1 MDPGVVSQDPCEP
14 RPAPASG
21 HRGSQRWSRA
31 AAAACGNL
39 RLLPEACS
47 DKWHRGNSERE
58 AGDKLSTA
66 LKGSALLG
74 SALEDSKDVS
84 LSSEESQQIFAGLC
98 PSLPTRVPLGQLRLL
113 FPVRSRSRGRAGSSH
128 GSNPAALPCAREGWQ
143 CQLPFL
149 PHHALLGLRIPD
161 PECSHPIPPAAP
173 GACGR
178 DSSNGAS
185 NAPSYS
191 ASATVTAEVTSF
203 QDIWPCPQPPPA
215 QCHPQPLPSSA
226 SHPPLPSLCS
236 WMDQLLPLPSPTAS
250 PTACSD
256 IQALF
261 NVCFASRKCSL
272 VAGDG
277 EGAT

>member
-1 MDPGVVSQDPCEP
+1 MSPGLPLP
-14 RPAPASG
+14 RDTEAASG
-21 HRGSQRWSRA
+21 GA
-31 AAAACGNL
+31 EL
-39 RLLPEACS
+39 LLLPVGIS
-47 DKWHRGNSERE
+47 DCFLKRARINGTVGIQSGKPGTSSAR
-58 AGDKLSTA
+58 LSKARLCWDRRWRTPRTCHYPLRRA
-66 LKGSALLG
+66 SRYLLG
-74 SALEDSKDVS
+74 FVHPFRLAFPWDSSGSCFPFGARAEDELGAHTDQTP
-84 LSSEESQQIFAGLC
+84 LHC
-98 PSLPTRVPLGQLRLL
+98 PG
-113 FPVRSRSRGRAGSSH
+113 A
-128 GSNPAALPCAREGWQ
+128 CAREGWQ

-149 PHHALLGLRIPD
+149 PCHALLGLRIPD

-178 DSSNGAS
+178 DSSNEAS

-226 SHPPLPSLCS
+226 SHPLLPSLCS

-261 NVCFASRKCSL
+261 NVCFASRKRSL

-277 EGAT
+277 EGTT

>member
-1 MDPGVVSQDPCEP
+1 MSPGLPLP
-14 RPAPASG
+14 RDTEAASG
-21 HRGSQRWSRA
+21 GA
-31 AAAACGNL
+31 EL
-39 RLLPEACS
+39 LLLPVGIS
-47 DKWHRGNSERE
+47 DCFLKRARINGTVGIQSRKPGTSS
-58 AGDKLSTA
+58 ARLSKARLCWDRRWRTPRTCHYPLRRA
-66 LKGSALLG
+66 RRYLLG
-74 SALEDSKDVS
+74 FVHPFRLAFPWDSSGCCFPFGAGAEDELGAHTDQTP
-84 LSSEESQQIFAGLC
+84 LHC
-98 PSLPTRVPLGQLRLL
+98 PG
-113 FPVRSRSRGRAGSSH
+113 A
-128 GSNPAALPCAREGWQ
+128 CAREGWQ

-173 GACGR
+173 GACGT
-178 DSSNGAS
+178 DSSNEAS

-226 SHPPLPSLCS
+226 SHPLLPSLCS

-277 EGAT
+277 EGTT